1 METKEFKIKNI
12 SPVKWFWEQTE
23 FSFLTT
29 PRTSYGFLSVERGKV
44 DFIIGDKII
53 SLKKGDFI
61 YLPKNSIYKAR
72 FHINEGEVETFLV
85 NFDLDEGEDLPIA
98 PFYNSYDESLQLETA
113 LKRLCDLQFEENSE
127 YLKQAYFYLCFH
139 VIFNNYIH
147 NRHSVD
153 TELIAK
159 AKNLLKK
166 DELSVEEIA
175 EELKISAS
183 GFRKK
188 FKDAVGLS
196 PAQWRTEN
204 RIERAK
210 QLLITGDLSIDAIA
224 EQTGFYDTPYFYKKF
239 YSIVGMTPK
248 KYRETEI
255 MF

>member
-1 METKEFKIKNI
+1 MESRELKIKNI
-12 SPVKWFWEQTE
+12 SPVKWFWEETE
-23 FSFLTT
+23 FSFLNT
-29 PRTSYGFLSVERGKV
+29 PRSSYGFLSVAKGKV
-44 DFIIGDKII
+44 DYIIGERTI

-72 FHINEGEVETFLV
+72 FHINEGEVETLLV
-85 NFDLDEGEDLPIA
+85 NFDLDDGEDFPIP
-98 PFYNSYDESLQLETA
+98 PFYNSYDESFQLETA
-113 LKRLCDLQFEENSE
+113 FKRICDLQFEEDAD

-153 TELIAK
+153 TELIARAK
-159 AKNLLKK
+159 ALLKN

-188 FKDAVGLS
+188 FKEAVGLS
-196 PAQWRTEN
+196 PAQWRNEN

-210 QLLITGDLSIDAIA
+210 HLLITSDLSIDAIA

-239 YSIVGMTPK
+239 YSIVGVTPK